1 MKQYTL
7 EELKQ
12 SPNTI
17 MKFFVLQGKAEVGM
31 IDDGYKFYSKVSKYK
46 RIKGKTFTRMFLK
59 EMTVFNNRIK

>member
-17 MKFFVLQGKAEVGM
+17 TKFFVLQGKAEVGM
-31 IDDGYKFYSKVSKYK
+31 IDDAFKFYSKVSKRN
-46 RIKGKTFTRMFLK
+46 RIKGKTFTRIFLR